1 MELPSVAALEFEEI
15 KASIKNFIKTK
26 TDFQDYDF
34 EGSNLAMLVDVLSY
48 NSMYSAY
55 NINMAANE
63 LNLDTA
69 VLRDNIVSHAK
80 KLGYTP
86 NSYTSSKITANIT
99 VTGISSYES
108 VQISSGSVFSTTQNN
123 KSYTFITRDPIRLN
137 PYGSNSVTF
146 SNLTFIEG
154 TEFSIDFV
162 VDTSNENQRFFIPNN
177 FVDASTIKVSIIA
190 DSTSNV
196 EDEYT
201 KKNSIVG
208 VSSSDKI
215 FFVEEIQDQKYE
227 LIFGDN
233 VIGRKL
239 ENGEIVRVRYVITNG
254 YLGNNISAFNFI
266 GSIKGQNP
274 NVSDATIPGSNVTFE
289 LVSSKSDGGS
299 EFEQI
304 RSIKYRAPRYYSA
317 QQRAVTT
324 TDYESIIQ
332 NIYANGELI
341 RVSGGEEQTPPQY
354 GKVLISIKP
363 KVGESISEFEKQRII
378 TEIKNYIVGSI
389 TPVILDANLI
399 TLIIEPVVV
408 YDSKKTKKSSSV
420 ITSLIQK
427 TVANFNETDE
437 FKNFGGIYSST
448 KLLCQ
453 IEDIDTSIRFV
464 LLKTYFKRFVS
475 LYDNV
480 EYNYKLDFYTKLKNR
495 IQSKY
500 TLISD
505 PFCIKGVNQPVF
517 LCALSH
523 DFSGCETDTNIYIS
537 TISGRI
543 IGVVGMID
551 YETGKVNF
559 AIKACQDT
567 PINIYVIPINPDITT
582 SSDTYPS
589 LEIVKSNVVDSIDST
604 DDTLNPEVVLPIYIT
619 SQSSTSGVSGDPTG
633 EPPYTNV
640 PGTTVTN
647 ADGSTTTTNSDG
659 STTTTNPDGS
669 TTSESASDSQSESA
683 SDSQSPTGNGTTSTN
698 VNPTLDDFTPET
710 PNTCT

>member
-34 EGSNLAMLVDVLSY
+34 EGSNLSMLVDVLSY

-86 NSYTSSKITANIT
+86 NSYTSSKITTNIS
-99 VTGISSYES
+99 VSGVSSYDSIE
-108 VQISSGSVFSTTQNN
+108 ISPGTVFSTTQNN
-123 KSYTFITRDPIRLN
+123 KSYTFISRDSIRLN

-146 SNLTFIEG
+146 SNLTFVEG
-154 TEFSIDFV
+154 TEFTIEFV
-162 VDTSNENQRFFIPNN
+162 VDTSNENQRFFIPNS
-177 FVDASTIKVSIIA
+177 FIDASTIKVSIIA
-190 DSTSNV
+190 DIGYTV

-201 KKNSIVG
+201 KTNSIVG
-208 VSSSDKI
+208 ISSSDKI

-239 ENGEIVRVRYVITNG
+239 ENGEIVRVRYIITNG
-254 YLGNNISAFNFI
+254 SLGNNISNFNFI
-266 GSIKGQNP
+266 GSVKGQNP
-274 NVSDATIPGSNVTFE
+274 GVSDSTIPGSNITFE
-289 LVSSKSDGGS
+289 LVSSKSDGGA
-299 EFEQI
+299 EFEPI
-304 RSIKYRAPRYYSA
+304 RSIKYRAPRYYAA

-332 NIYANGELI
+332 NIYTNAELI

-354 GKVLISIKP
+354 GKVLIYIKP
-363 KVGESISEFEKQRII
+363 KIGELLSEFEKQRIT

-389 TPVILDANLI
+389 TPVIIDADSI
-399 TLIIEPVVV
+399 TLIIEPVVI
-408 YDSKKTKKSSSV
+408 YDSKKTKKSSSL
-420 ITSLIQK
+420 IKSLIQK
-427 TVANFNETDE
+427 VISNFNETDE

-453 IEDIDTSIRFV
+453 IEDIDTAIKFV
-464 LLKTYFKRFVS
+464 LVKTYFKRLVS
-475 LYDNV
+475 LYDNI

-505 PFCIKGVNQPVF
+505 AFCLKGVNEPVF
-517 LCALSH
+517 LCSLSR
-523 DFSGCETDTNIYIS
+523 DFAGCEDDNNIYIS

-543 IGVVGMID
+543 IGVVGKID
-551 YETGKVNF
+551 YETGKINF
-559 AIKACQDT
+559 VIRACQDT
-567 PINIYVIPINPDITT
+567 PINIYVIPVNPDITT
-582 SSDTYPS
+582 NSSTYPT
-589 LEIVKSNVVDSIDST
+589 LQIINTKVVDTIDS
-604 DDTLNPEVVLPIYIT
+604 DDNTLNPEVILPVPT
-619 SQSSTSGVSGDPTG
+619 TTTTGDSTGN
-633 EPPYTNV
+633 PPYIDV

-647 ADGSTTTTNSDG
+647 PDGSITTTNPDG

-669 TTSESASDSQSESA
+669 TTNE
-683 SDSQSPTGNGTTSTN
+683 PTSSTENGGATSTN
-698 VNPTLDDFTPET
+698 VNATIDDFTPET